1 MTQFAYFVTSNLI
14 ASISTGI
21 VLVIVPWKLVSSVD
35 GQTLIYINIFSMSL
49 LLVFRNRIYE
59 LLRAVQARQVMAA
72 CMTITAITLFSLIV
86 SGGIISL
93 ICSMIVVLIYI
104 YFYYLTRSII
114 TKGIAPTEKY
124 GRYNGILEME
134 NQASAFIA
142 GGIAVYLL
150 DIGGDNFRTIIV
162 VSIVGFFVSS
172 TILLVKI
179 RDNPVDDEIVTQA
192 KSRTSFKNRLSFI
205 VIGAN
210 ATFICIKLLDVVNP
224 IYVVDTLKEGADVI
238 ALSTIF
244 YTVGALCAGL
254 IGATQIMRAREMHVI
269 FISLV
274 GCFLFYLFTA
284 LVSSIE
290 AFYASWVAWGLFNGL
305 SRVAWQTIVMT
316 SLHGNAM
323 AEFFAGISL
332 AVSVLRIGFLL
343 VYSVFISSFEPHHSF
358 LYLAVICLAGVSVF
372 VAGAT
377 RKTASSC

>member
-21 VLVIVPWKLVSSVD
+21 VLVIVSWKLVSSVD

-49 LLVFRNRIYE
+49 LLVFRNRIYA

-72 CMTITAITLFSLIV
+72 SMTITAITLFSLIV

-93 ICSMIVVLIYI
+93 IFSMIVVLIYI

-150 DIGGDNFRTIIV
+150 DTGGDNFRTIIV

-172 TILLVKI
+172 MILLLKI

-274 GCFLFYLFTA
+274 GYFLFCLLAA

-290 AFYASWVAWGLFNGL
+290 AFYASW
-305 SRVAWQTIVMT
+305 
-316 SLHGNAM
+316 
-323 AEFFAGISL
+323 L
-332 AVSVLRIGFLL
+332 A
-343 VYSVFISSFEPHHSF
+343 
-358 LYLAVICLAGVSVF
+358 
-372 VAGAT
+372 
-377 RKTASSC
+377 